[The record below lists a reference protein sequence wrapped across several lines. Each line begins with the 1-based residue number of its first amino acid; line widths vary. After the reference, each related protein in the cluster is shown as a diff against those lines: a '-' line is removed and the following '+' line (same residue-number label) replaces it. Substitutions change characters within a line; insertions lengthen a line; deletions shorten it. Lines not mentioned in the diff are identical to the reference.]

1 MLIETVNMCDVDQ
14 LISLFHFVMHI
25 GDHLGE
31 YGTLAYAI
39 LSIIIFTETAFVV
52 FPFLPGDTLL
62 FAAGAFCATG
72 QLSLV
77 LLNILIISSAVL
89 GNTVNFWI
97 GKYLVDRIDI
107 KKAKWIDQAALVKTH
122 LFFEKHGGKTI
133 ILARFVPLVR
143 SFAPFVAGVSHMDH
157 HKFQIYNVIGA
168 ILWSGLLS
176 VCGYFF
182 GNLPFIRDNLNIIVL
197 IGASAAIIPT
207 MIAGFLQLLQSLK
220 KNKT

>member
-1 MLIETVNMCDVDQ
+1 
-14 LISLFHFVMHI
+14 
-25 GDHLGE
+25 
-31 YGTLAYAI
+31 
-39 LSIIIFTETAFVV
+39 
-52 FPFLPGDTLL
+52 
-62 FAAGAFCATG
+62 
-72 QLSLV
+72 
-77 LLNILIISSAVL
+77 LII
-89 GNTVNFWI
+89 NFWI

-107 KKAKWIDQAALVKTH
+107 KKAKWIDQAALEKTH

-157 HKFQIYNVIGA
+157 HKFQIYNVVGA

-182 GNLPFIRDNLNIIVL
+182 GNLPIIRDNLNIIVL

-207 MIAGFLQLLQSLK
+207 LIAGVLQLLQSMK
-220 KNKT
+220 KNKS

>member
-1 MLIETVNMCDVDQ
+1 MTDVEQ
-14 LISLFHFVMHI
+14 LIALFQFVMHI
-25 GDHLGE
+25 GDHLAE
-31 YGTLAYAI
+31 YGTLAYVI
-39 LSIIIFTETAFVV
+39 LSAVIFSETAFVI
-52 FPFLPGDTLL
+52 FPFLPGDTLI
-62 FAAGAFCATG
+62 FAAGAFCASG
-72 QLSLV
+72 QLNIAI
-77 LLNILIISSAVL
+77 LNVAIVASAII
-89 GNTVNFWI
+89 GNTINFWI

-107 KKAKWIDQAALVKTH
+107 KKAKWIDQAALEKTH

-157 HKFQIYNVIGA
+157 HKFQIYNVVGA

-182 GNLPFIRDNLNIIVL
+182 GNLPIIRDNLNIIVL

-207 MIAGFLQLLQSLK
+207 LIAGVLQLLQSMK
-220 KNKT
+220 KNKS

>member
-1 MLIETVNMCDVDQ
+1 MSNVDQ
-14 LISLFHFVMHI
+14 LISLFQFVMHI

-39 LSIIIFTETAFVV
+39 LGLIIFTETGFVV

-62 FAAGAFCATG
+62 FAAGAFCASG

-77 LLNILIISSAVL
+77 ILNLVIIISAVL
-89 GNTVNFWI
+89 GNTVNFWV
-97 GKYLVDRIDI
+97 GHYLVDRIDI
-107 KKAKWIDQAALVKTH
+107 SKAKWIDQTALEKTH

-157 HKFQIYNVIGA
+157 HKFQTYNIIGA
-168 ILWSGLLS
+168 FLWSVILTI
-176 VCGYFF
+176 CGYFF
-182 GNLPFIRDNLNIIVL
+182 GNLPIIRDNLNEIVL
-197 IGASAAIIPT
+197 VGALAAIIPT
-207 MIAGFLQLLQSLK
+207 IIAGLWRFIQPLFK
-220 KNKT
+220 KKIN